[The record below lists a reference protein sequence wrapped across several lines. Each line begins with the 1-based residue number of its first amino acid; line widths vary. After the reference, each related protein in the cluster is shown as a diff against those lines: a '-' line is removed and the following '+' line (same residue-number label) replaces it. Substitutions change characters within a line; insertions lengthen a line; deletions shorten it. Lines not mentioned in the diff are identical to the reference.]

1 MPVFETGAFNHSA
14 TCPTLRKLV
23 EREGGSTGAAWELPC
38 VFSRSLGVLTFL
50 LLYRLWGYLR
60 RTRLAVVAPTTLAL
74 ALAVSLV
81 PTTRARAQAAL
92 PSDSFPAPS
101 RPVSAI
107 VAPRYIAE
115 DRRDAF
121 GEAEAVIRRLGI
133 RRGLVVADI
142 GAGDGYYV
150 ARLAPRL
157 GPAGKVLAVDIEP
170 KYLAELRQRV
180 AKAGWTNVEVIEG
193 APHDPR
199 LPANGVD
206 VAILIHMYH
215 EIEQP
220 FGLLYHLALAMKPRG
235 LVGIVDLDGP
245 TDQHGTPPGLLR
257 CEVEALGFRRIRLE
271 QLSDGS
277 YLATFRAPDAGD
289 RLTTA
294 AQVRARLAAA
304 PCVTP
309 GAP

>member
-1 MPVFETGAFNHSA
+1 MPSFIVRSRLSRALQRAHRIGTAPR
-14 TCPTLRKLV
+14 T
-23 EREGGSTGAAWELPC
+23 AAA
-38 VFSRSLGVLTFL
+38 L
-50 LLYRLWGYLR
+50 LL
-60 RTRLAVVAPTTLAL
+60 AVGLTG
-74 ALAVSLV
+74 V
-81 PTTRARAQAAL
+81 PVGGMRAQAAL
-92 PSDSFPAPS
+92 PADSFPAPS

-121 GEAEAVIRRLGI
+121 GEAETVLRRLGI

-150 ARLAPRL
+150 ARLAPRV
-157 GPAGKVLAVDIEP
+157 GSTGKVLAVDIEP
-170 KYLAELRQRV
+170 RYLADLRKRV
-180 AKAGWTNVEVIEG
+180 ATAGWTNVEVITG
-193 APHDPR
+193 APHDPK
-199 LPANGVD
+199 LPPNGVD
-206 VAILIHMYH
+206 VALLIHMYH

-277 YLATFRAPDAGD
+277 YLATFRAPDDGD

-304 PCVTP
+304 PCVTS